1 MEHTTLEELF
11 QEFIEERAERL
22 TLKAEKSPEYKA
34 AQEKMMK
41 SIQEVSKDI
50 PELDLEVLINN
61 VKEGETP
68 LMRYC
73 YRAGLIDGIHIAGTI
88 DRLENDVPI

>member
-22 TLKAEKSPEYKA
+22 TLKAEKTPEYKT
-34 AQEKMMK
+34 AQEKMME
-41 SIQEVSKDI
+41 SIQEVSKGI

-68 LMRYC
+68 LTRYC
-73 YRAGLIDGIHIAGTI
+73 YRAGVVDGIRIAGLI
-88 DRLENDVPI
+88 KRLEKGEPE